1 MSIVTAWAGV
11 VIRNAAMRASD
22 TTTANC
28 STAKT
33 PPLKRL
39 GVETKNERFMSM
51 LLRQGGVEP
60 VGDRGVG

>member
-11 VIRNAAMRASD
+11 VQRHAASKASD

-33 PPLKRL
+33 PVKRL
-39 GVETKNERFMSM
+39 GLKTKDERLMSK
-51 LLRQGGVEP
+51 LLGQGGIEPAADRCVE
-60 VGDRGVG
+60 